1 MDELKLKIFFSRQIT
16 ERSVICQVNKT
27 GEWLMTEL
35 IVGLAGN
42 PNVGKTTVFNQLTGM
57 RQHVGNWPGKTVE
70 RAEGHFK
77 HGGYDYD
84 VVDLPG
90 NYALSAHS
98 MEEIVSRDF
107 IVDDDSDVIINVVDA
122 ANLERNLYLTVQMME
137 LGANLVMALNM
148 NDFAKKKD
156 HIIDIKLMSE
166 LLGFPVVEI
175 NAKTKDGFD
184 DLLKTVEKA
193 SSNPVDS
200 SEKLSYGNDIK
211 GHLMDLQKLIEQDKN
226 LLDVPPVWTAIK
238 LLEKDAIVI
247 DKVKGSSK
255 GSQIMA
261 ESDRVSA
268 HLWDVY
274 KEGPEE
280 VIANARYAFI
290 DGLMTEAV
298 KRPTVEKETTTD
310 RIDKIVT
317 NRLLAPFIF
326 LIIMWVMFQ
335 LTFTVGAPFQ
345 DMIDEAFGALGE
357 MVAGYIANEYLASFI
372 CDGIIG
378 GVGGVLTFLPIII
391 LMFLFLSILEDCG
404 YLARAAFTL
413 DKLMHKIVGLHGK
426 AFIPMIL
433 GFGCGVPAI
442 MATRTMEN
450 EGDRMLAMMLVP
462 FMSCT
467 ARLPIYAIFIAAFFT
482 KDQGLVLLSI
492 YVLGIVVALIV
503 AAILKRTMFK
513 GLSTP
518 FVMELP
524 TYKVPSIKG
533 VLLHTWE
540 KVKGFLRKAGTII
553 LACSI
558 VLWALSIFPL
568 GVEYGSA
575 QSVLGMIG
583 TAIAPIFAP
592 LGFGTWQAAVAIIA
606 GLAAKEVVV
615 ATFGTLA
622 GMEEDDEEGITSLVH
637 DTFTPLSAYAF
648 MAFTL
653 LYTPC
658 FAAIGAIKQETNS
671 YKWALTMCGITLVTA
686 YIVSFL
692 IYNVGMLAG
701 FG

>member
-1 MDELKLKIFFSRQIT
+1 MKK
-16 ERSVICQVNKT
+16 
-27 GEWLMTEL
+27 L

-42 PNVGKTTVFNQLTGM
+42 PNVGKTTVFNKLTGM

-70 RAEGHFK
+70 KAEGHFK
-77 HGGYDYD
+77 HGNYEYN
-84 VVDLPG
+84 VIDLPG

-98 MEEIVSRDF
+98 MEEIISRDF

-137 LGANLVMALNM
+137 LGANLVIALNM
-148 NDFAKKKD
+148 NDFAKKKE
-156 HIIDIKLMSE
+156 HIIDIKLMSK
-166 LLGFPVVEI
+166 LLGIPIVEI
-175 NAKTKDGFD
+175 SAKTGDGFEK
-184 DLLKTVEKA
+184 LLNTVEKQA
-193 SSNPVDS
+193 KKPIDS
-200 SEKLSYGNDIK
+200 SEKISYSNDIK
-211 GHLMDLQKLIEQDKN
+211 GHLAELQEIIKKDETLMN
-226 LLDVPPVWTAIK
+226 VPSIWTAVK
-238 LLEKDAIVI
+238 LLERDTIII
-247 DKVKGSSK
+247 DKVQKSEYGSKILIEVDKVSK
-255 GSQIMA
+255 
-261 ESDRVSA
+261 
-268 HLWDVY
+268 HLHDVY
-274 KEGPEE
+274 QEGPEE

-290 DGLMTEAV
+290 DGLVAESV
-298 KRPTVEKETTTD
+298 KKPAVEKETTTD
-310 RIDKIVT
+310 KIDKIVT
-317 NRLLAPFIF
+317 NRILAPFIF
-326 LIIMWVMFQ
+326 IIIMWTMFQ
-335 LTFTVGAPFQ
+335 LTFTIGAPFQ
-345 DMIDEAFGALGE
+345 DMIDVAFGSISE
-357 MVAGYIANEYLASFI
+357 FVAGFIANEYLASFI

-467 ARLPIYAIFIAAFFT
+467 ARLPIYAIFIAAFFP
-482 KDQGLVLLSI
+482 DNQGTMLLAI
-492 YVLGIVVALIV
+492 YLLGIVVALIV

-524 TYKVPSIKG
+524 TYKVPSLKG
-533 VLLHTWE
+533 ILLHTWE

-575 QSVLGMIG
+575 DSLLGMIG
-583 TAIAPIFAP
+583 NVIAPIFAP

-622 GMEEDDEEGITSLVH
+622 GMAEDDEAGITSLVH
-637 DTFTPLSAYAF
+637 DTFTPLSAVSF

-671 YKWALTMCGITLVTA
+671 YRWALTMCCITLVTG
-686 YIVSFL
+686 YIVAFL
-692 IYNVGMLAG
+692 IYNIGLLAG
-701 FG
+701 FGYR

>member
-1 MDELKLKIFFSRQIT
+1 
-16 ERSVICQVNKT
+16 
-27 GEWLMTEL
+27 MTEL

-42 PNVGKTTVFNQLTGM
+42 PNVGKTTVFNRLTGM

-70 RAEGHFK
+70 RAEGHFS
-77 HGGYDYD
+77 HGSYDYE

-137 LGANLVMALNM
+137 LGANLVIALNM

-175 NAKTKDGFD
+175 NAKNGDGFEE
-184 DLLKTVEKA
+184 LLSTVEKQA
-193 SSNPVDS
+193 SNPIDAS
-200 SEKLSYGNDIK
+200 AKLSYGDELRT
-211 GHLMDLQKLIEQDKN
+211 HLADLQALIEKDSN
-226 LLDVPPVWTAIK
+226 LLDVPSIWTAIK
-238 LLEKDAIVI
+238 LLEKDSIVI
-247 DKVKGSSK
+247 EKVQGSSHSSEIMIEVDKVSK
-255 GSQIMA
+255 
-261 ESDRVSA
+261 
-268 HLWDVY
+268 HLHDIFS
-274 KEGPEE
+274 EGAEE
-280 VIANARYAFI
+280 VVANARYAFI
-290 DGLMTEAV
+290 GGLMAESV
-298 KRPTVEKETTTD
+298 KRPAVEKETTTD
-310 RIDKIVT
+310 KIDKIVT

-326 LIIMWVMFQ
+326 IIIMWAMFQ
-335 LTFTVGAPFQ
+335 FTYTIGAPFQ
-345 DMIDEAFGALGE
+345 DWIDEAFGIIAE
-357 MVAGYIANEYLASFI
+357 NVAVFIPNEYLSSFI
-372 CDGIIG
+372 CDAIIG

-413 DKLMHKIVGLHGK
+413 DIVMHKLVGLHGK

-467 ARLPIYAIFIAAFFT
+467 ARLPIYAIFVAAFFAANEGT
-482 KDQGLVLLSI
+482 ILLSI
-492 YVLGIVVALIV
+492 YLLGIVVALIV

-513 GLSTP
+513 GLSSP

-524 TYKVPSIKG
+524 TYKVPSVKG
-533 VLLHTWE
+533 VLLHTWD

-558 VLWALSIFPL
+558 ILWALSIFPL

-575 QSVLGMIG
+575 NSVLGMIG
-583 TAIAPIFAP
+583 GFIAPIFAP

-622 GMEEDDEEGITSLVH
+622 GMEEDDEDGITQLVH
-637 DTFTPLSAYAF
+637 DTFTPLSAYSF

-671 YKWALTMCGITLVTA
+671 YKWALTMCAITLVTA

-692 IYNVGMLAG
+692 IFNIGTLAG
-701 FG
+701 FA

>member
-1 MDELKLKIFFSRQIT
+1 MKK
-16 ERSVICQVNKT
+16 
-27 GEWLMTEL
+27 L

-42 PNVGKTTVFNQLTGM
+42 PNVGKTTVFNKLTGM

-70 RAEGHFK
+70 KAEGHFK
-77 HGGYDYD
+77 HGNYEYN
-84 VVDLPG
+84 VIDLPG

-98 MEEIVSRDF
+98 MEEIISRDF

-137 LGANLVMALNM
+137 LGANLVIALNM
-148 NDFAKKKD
+148 NDFAKKKE
-156 HIIDIKLMSE
+156 HIIDIKLMSK
-166 LLGFPVVEI
+166 LLGIPIVEI
-175 NAKTKDGFD
+175 SAKTGDGFEK
-184 DLLKTVEKA
+184 LLNTVEKQA
-193 SSNPVDS
+193 KKPIDS
-200 SEKLSYGNDIK
+200 SEKISYSNDIK
-211 GHLMDLQKLIEQDKN
+211 GHLAELQEIIKKDETLMN
-226 LLDVPPVWTAIK
+226 VPSIWTAVK
-238 LLEKDAIVI
+238 LLERDTIII
-247 DKVKGSSK
+247 DKVQKSEYGSKILIEVDKVSK
-255 GSQIMA
+255 
-261 ESDRVSA
+261 
-268 HLWDVY
+268 HLHDVY
-274 KEGPEE
+274 QECPEE

-290 DGLMTEAV
+290 DGLIAESV
-298 KRPTVEKETTTD
+298 KKPAVEKETTTD
-310 RIDKIVT
+310 KIDKIVT
-317 NRLLAPFIF
+317 NRILAPFIF
-326 LIIMWVMFQ
+326 IIIMWAMFQ
-335 LTFTVGAPFQ
+335 LTFTIGAPFQ
-345 DMIDEAFGALGE
+345 DMIDVAFGSISE
-357 MVAGYIANEYLASFI
+357 FVAGFIANEYLASFI

-467 ARLPIYAIFIAAFFT
+467 ARLPIYAIFIAAFFP
-482 KDQGLVLLSI
+482 DNQGTMLLAI
-492 YVLGIVVALIV
+492 YLLGIVVALIV

-524 TYKVPSIKG
+524 TYKVPSLKG
-533 VLLHTWE
+533 ILLHTWE

-575 QSVLGMIG
+575 DSLLGMIG
-583 TAIAPIFAP
+583 NVIAPIFAP

-622 GMEEDDEEGITSLVH
+622 GMAEDDEAGITSLVH
-637 DTFTPLSAYAF
+637 DTFTPLSAVSF

-671 YKWALTMCGITLVTA
+671 YRWALTMCCITLVTG
-686 YIVSFL
+686 YIVAFL
-692 IYNVGMLAG
+692 IYNVGLLAG

>member
-1 MDELKLKIFFSRQIT
+1 
-16 ERSVICQVNKT
+16 
-27 GEWLMTEL
+27 MTKL

-42 PNVGKTTVFNQLTGM
+42 PNVGKTTVFNGLTGM

-77 HGGYDYD
+77 HGSYDYD
-84 VVDLPG
+84 IIDLPG

-107 IVDDDSDVIINVVDA
+107 IVDDDSDVIINIVDA

-156 HIIDIKLMSE
+156 HIIDVKLMSE

-175 NAKTKDGFD
+175 NAKTGDGFD
-184 DLLKTVEKA
+184 ELLTTVEKQA
-193 SSNPVDS
+193 ANPIDS
-200 SEKLSYGNDIK
+200 SAKLSYGTELK
-211 GHLMDLQKLIEQDKN
+211 EHLSDMQVLIEKDSN
-226 LLDVPPVWTAIK
+226 LLDVPSVWTAIK
-238 LLEKDAIVI
+238 LLEKDPIVI
-247 DKVKGSSK
+247 EKVQGSSQKSAIMTETDKVAG
-255 GSQIMA
+255 
-261 ESDRVSA
+261 
-268 HLWDVY
+268 HLHTIFN
-274 KEGPEE
+274 EGAEE
-280 VIANARYAFI
+280 VVANARYAFI
-290 DGLMTEAV
+290 GGLMAEAV
-298 KRPTVEKETTTD
+298 KKPAVEKETTTD
-310 RIDKIVT
+310 KIDKIVT
-317 NRLLAPFIF
+317 NRILSIPIF
-326 LIIMWVMFQ
+326 LVIMYAMFQ
-335 LTFTVGAPFQ
+335 FTYTLGAPFQ
-345 DMIDEAFGALGE
+345 DLIDQAFGMLAEWVGTF
-357 MVAGYIANEYLASFI
+357 IANEYLASFI

-413 DKLMHKIVGLHGK
+413 DIFMHKLVGLHGK

-467 ARLPIYAIFIAAFFT
+467 ARLPIYAIFIAAFFEANH
-482 KDQGLVLLSI
+482 GAILLSI

-524 TYKVPSIKG
+524 TYKVPSVKG

-568 GVEYGSA
+568 GVEFGSA
-575 QSVLGMIG
+575 DSVLGMIG
-583 TAIAPIFAP
+583 GAIAPIFAP
-592 LGFGTWQAAVAIIA
+592 LGFGTWQAGVAIIA

-622 GMEEDDEEGITSLVH
+622 GMEEDDEEGITQLVH

-671 YKWALTMCGITLVTA
+671 YKWAATMCAITLVTA

-692 IYNVGMLAG
+692 IYNVGLLAG

>member
-1 MDELKLKIFFSRQIT
+1 MK
-16 ERSVICQVNKT
+16 
-27 GEWLMTEL
+27 EL

-42 PNVGKTTVFNQLTGM
+42 PNVGKTTVFNRLTGM

-77 HGGYDYD
+77 HGNYEFD

-166 LLGFPVVEI
+166 LLGFPVVEV
-175 NAKTKDGFD
+175 NAKTGDGFD
-184 DLLKTVEKA
+184 ELLTTVEKQA
-193 SSNPVDS
+193 ENPIDS
-200 SEKLSYGNDIK
+200 SKKLVYSNDIK
-211 GHLMDLQKLIEQDKN
+211 GHLAEIQQYIEQDKG
-226 LLDVPPVWTAIK
+226 LMDVPSVWTAVK
-238 LLEKDAIVI
+238 LLEKDTIVI
-247 DKVKGSSK
+247 DKVQHSSNGSRIMVEVDKVSK
-255 GSQIMA
+255 
-261 ESDRVSA
+261 
-268 HLWDVY
+268 HLYDVY

-290 DGLMTEAV
+290 GGLMAEAV
-298 KRPTVEKETTTD
+298 KRPAVEKESTTD
-310 RIDKIVT
+310 KIDKIVT

-326 LIIMWVMFQ
+326 LIIMYVMFQ
-335 LTFTVGAPFQ
+335 LTFTIGAPFQ
-345 DMIDEAFGALGE
+345 DMIDQAFVALAEWVGGFLGE
-357 MVAGYIANEYLASFI
+357 GLLSSLI
-372 CDGIIG
+372 CDGVIG

-391 LMFLFLSILEDCG
+391 LMFLFLSILEDSG

-413 DKLMHKIVGLHGK
+413 DIIMHKIVGLHGK

-467 ARLPIYAIFIAAFFT
+467 ARLPIYGIFIAAFFSEN
-482 KDQGLVLLSI
+482 QGLMLILI
-492 YVLGIVVALIV
+492 YVLGIFVALIV

-524 TYKVPSIKG
+524 TYKIPSVKG

-540 KVKGFLRKAGTII
+540 KVKGFLRKAGTLI

-558 VLWALSIFPL
+558 VLWILQNIFPW
-568 GVEYGSA
+568 GGTDP
-575 QSVLGMIG
+575 QMSVLGIIG
-583 TAIAPIFAP
+583 NTIAPIFAP

-622 GMEEDDEEGITSLVH
+622 GMEEDDEEGITNLVH
-637 DTFTPLSAYAF
+637 DTFTPLSAFSF

-671 YKWALTMCGITLVTA
+671 YKWALTMCAITLVTA
-686 YIVSFL
+686 YIVAFL
-692 IYNVGMLAG
+692 IFQVGGLAG
-701 FG
+701 FA

>member
-211 GHLMDLQKLIEQDKN
+211 GHLMDLQKLIEQDKS
-226 LLDVPPVWTAIK
+226 LLDVPSVWTAIK

-290 DGLMTEAV
+290 EGLMTEAV

>member
-1 MDELKLKIFFSRQIT
+1 MKK
-16 ERSVICQVNKT
+16 
-27 GEWLMTEL
+27 L

-57 RQHVGNWPGKTVE
+57 HQHVGNWPGKTVE
-70 RAEGHFK
+70 RAEGQFT
-77 HGGYDYD
+77 HGEYEYDI
-84 VVDLPG
+84 VDLPG

-98 MEEIVSRDF
+98 IEEIVSRDF

-137 LGANLVMALNM
+137 LGANLILALNM
-148 NDFAKKKD
+148 NDFARKKE
-156 HIIDIKLMSE
+156 HFINIDLMSE
-166 LLGFPVVEI
+166 LLGFPVIEI
-175 NAKTKDGFD
+175 NAKNKEGFD
-184 DLLKTVEKA
+184 ELLSEAEKA
-193 SSNPVDS
+193 SKIPIDS

-211 GHLMDLQKLIEQDKN
+211 GHLMDLQAIIEQDES
-226 LLDVPPVWTAIK
+226 LLNVPSIWTAIK
-238 LLEKDAIVI
+238 LLEKDTIVI
-247 DKVKGSSK
+247 EKVQNSPKQ
-255 GSQIMA
+255 SQIMA
-261 ESDRVSA
+261 ETDKVST
-268 HLWDVY
+268 HLRDVY

-290 DGLMTEAV
+290 DGLMAEAV
-298 KRPTVEKETTTD
+298 KRPSVEKETMTD
-310 RIDKIVT
+310 KIDKIVT
-317 NRLLAPFIF
+317 NRILAPFVFI
-326 LIIMWVMFQ
+326 IIMYAMFQ
-335 LTFTVGAPFQ
+335 LTFTIGAPFQ
-345 DMIDEAFGALGE
+345 DLIENGFNLLAKMVGSYLGE
-357 MVAGYIANEYLASFI
+357 GLLSSLI
-372 CDGIIG
+372 CKGIIG

-391 LMFLFLSILEDCG
+391 LMFLFLSILEDSG

-413 DKLMHKIVGLHGK
+413 DIVMHKIVGLHGK

-467 ARLPIYAIFIAAFFT
+467 ARLPIYGVFIAAFFAEN
-482 KDQGLVLLSI
+482 KGLMLLLI

-524 TYKVPSIKG
+524 TYKIPSLKG

-540 KVKGFLRKAGTII
+540 KVKGFLKKAGTII
-553 LACSI
+553 LVCSI
-558 VLWALSIFPL
+558 VLWALQNIFPGGGTDPQMSL
-568 GVEYGSA
+568 
-575 QSVLGMIG
+575 LGMIG
-583 TAIAPIFAP
+583 TALAPIFAP

-606 GLAAKEVVV
+606 GLSAKEVVV

-622 GMEEDDEEGITSLVH
+622 GMEEDDEEGITQLIQNS
-637 DTFTPLSAYAF
+637 FTPLSAFSF

-658 FAAIGAIKQETNS
+658 IAAIGAIKKETNS
-671 YKWALTMCGITLVTA
+671 FKWAMTMCAITVVTA
-686 YIVSFL
+686 YVVSFL
-692 IYNVGMLAG
+692 IFQIGTLVG
-701 FG
+701 F

>member
-1 MDELKLKIFFSRQIT
+1 
-16 ERSVICQVNKT
+16 
-27 GEWLMTEL
+27 MTEL

-42 PNVGKTTVFNQLTGM
+42 PNVGKTTVFNRLTGM

-77 HGGYDYD
+77 HGSYDYD
-84 VVDLPG
+84 VIDLPG

-137 LGANLVMALNM
+137 LGANLVLALNM
-148 NDFAKKKD
+148 NDFAKKKE

-166 LLGFPVVEI
+166 LLGIPVIEI
-175 NAKTKDGFD
+175 NAKTGDGFD
-184 DLLKTVEKA
+184 ELLTTVEKQA
-193 SSNPVDS
+193 ANPIDS
-200 SEKLSYGNDIK
+200 SKKLVYGNDIK
-211 GHLMDLQKLIEQDKN
+211 GHLEQIQEYIEQDKN
-226 LLDVPPVWTAIK
+226 LLDVPSVWTAVK
-238 LLEKDAIVI
+238 LLEKDTIVI
-247 DKVKGSSK
+247 DKVQQSSNGSRIMVEVDKVSK
-255 GSQIMA
+255 
-261 ESDRVSA
+261 
-268 HLWDVY
+268 HLYDVY
-274 KEGPEE
+274 NEGPEE

-290 DGLMTEAV
+290 DGLMAEAV
-298 KRPTVEKETTTD
+298 KRPAVEKESTTD
-310 RIDKIVT
+310 KIDKIVT

-326 LIIMWVMFQ
+326 LIIMYAMFQ
-335 LTFTVGAPFQ
+335 LTFTIGAPFQ
-345 DMIDEAFGALGE
+345 DMIDEAFSGLAAWVATIIGE
-357 MVAGYIANEYLASFI
+357 GWVSSLI

-391 LMFLFLSILEDCG
+391 LMFLFLSILEDSG

-413 DKLMHKIVGLHGK
+413 DIVMHKIVGLHGK

-467 ARLPIYAIFIAAFFT
+467 ARLPIYGIFIAAFFT
-482 KDQGLVLLSI
+482 ENQGLMLVLI
-492 YVLGIVVALIV
+492 YVLGIIVALIV

-524 TYKVPSIKG
+524 TYKIPSVKG

-540 KVKGFLRKAGTII
+540 KVKGFLRKAGTLI

-558 VLWALSIFPL
+558 VLWILQNIFPWGGTDPQMSL
-568 GVEYGSA
+568 
-575 QSVLGMIG
+575 LGMIG
-583 TAIAPIFAP
+583 TVIAPIFAP

-622 GMEEDDEEGITSLVH
+622 GMEEDDEEGITNLVH
-637 DTFTPLSAYAF
+637 DTFTPLSAFSF

-671 YKWALTMCGITLVTA
+671 YKWPLTMCAITLVTA

-692 IYNVGMLAG
+692 IFQIGGIAG

>member
-1 MDELKLKIFFSRQIT
+1 
-16 ERSVICQVNKT
+16 
-27 GEWLMTEL
+27 MTEL

-42 PNVGKTTVFNQLTGM
+42 PNVGKTTLFNQLTGM

-70 RAEGHFK
+70 RAEGHFS
-77 HGGYDYD
+77 HNSYDYD

-156 HIIDIKLMSE
+156 HIIDIDLMSE
-166 LLGFPVVEI
+166 LLGFPVVEV
-175 NAKTKDGFD
+175 NAKTKEGFE
-184 DLLKTVEKA
+184 DLLAAVENA
-193 SSNPVDS
+193 SKNSIDS
-200 SEKLSYGNDIK
+200 SAKLSYGDELK
-211 GHLMDLQKLIEQDKN
+211 EHLGELQELIETDNN
-226 LLDVPPVWTAIK
+226 LLDVPSVWTAIK
-238 LLEKDAIVI
+238 LLERDSIVTEKVQNSSQSSAILSKT
-247 DKVKGSSK
+247 DKVAG
-255 GSQIMA
+255 
-261 ESDRVSA
+261 
-268 HLWDVY
+268 HLHDIY
-274 KEGPEE
+274 NEGAEE
-280 VIANARYAFI
+280 VVANARYAFI
-290 DGLMTEAV
+290 DGLMAEAV
-298 KRPTVEKETTTD
+298 KKPAVEKETTTD
-310 RIDKIVT
+310 KIDKIVT
-317 NRLLAPFIF
+317 NRILAIPIF
-326 LIIMWVMFQ
+326 LVIMYAMFQ
-335 LTFTVGAPFQ
+335 FTYTLGAPFQ
-345 DMIDEAFGALGE
+345 DLIDEAFGMLGE
-357 MVAGYIANEYLASFI
+357 WVGGFIANEYLASLI

-413 DKLMHKIVGLHGK
+413 DKLMHKLVGLHGK

-450 EGDRMLAMMLVP
+450 ESDRMLAMMLVP

-482 KDQGLVLLSI
+482 ANEGLVLLAI

-503 AAILKRTMFK
+503 AAILKRTLFK
-513 GLSTP
+513 GMSAP

-524 TYKVPSIKG
+524 TYKVPSVKG

-575 QSVLGMIG
+575 ESVLGMIG
-583 TAIAPIFAP
+583 SVIAPIFAP

-622 GMEEDDEEGITSLVH
+622 GMEEDDEDGITNLVH
-637 DTFTPLSAYAF
+637 DTFTPLSAFSF

-671 YKWALTMCGITLVTA
+671 YKWALTMCAITLVTA
-686 YIVSFL
+686 YVVSFL
-692 IYNVGMLAG
+692 IYNVGLLAG

>member
-1 MDELKLKIFFSRQIT
+1 
-16 ERSVICQVNKT
+16 
-27 GEWLMTEL
+27 MTEL

-70 RAEGHFK
+70 RAEGHFS
-77 HGGYDYD
+77 HGSYDYD

-148 NDFAKKKD
+148 NDFAKKKE

-175 NAKTKDGFD
+175 NAKNKDGFEE
-184 DLLKTVEKA
+184 LLTTVEKQA
-193 SSNPVDS
+193 ANPIDTS
-200 SEKLSYGNDIK
+200 AKLSYGDELRE
-211 GHLMDLQKLIEQDKN
+211 HLGDLRKLIEQDN
-226 LLDVPPVWTAIK
+226 DLLDVPSVWTAVK
-238 LLEKDAIVI
+238 LLEKDSIVI
-247 DKVKGSSK
+247 QKVQQSSK
-255 GSQIMA
+255 SSQIMA
-261 ESDRVSA
+261 ETDKVSG
-268 HLWDVY
+268 HLHTIFN
-274 KEGPEE
+274 EGAEE
-280 VIANARYAFI
+280 VVANARYAFI
-290 DGLMTEAV
+290 DGLMAEAV
-298 KRPTVEKETTTD
+298 KRPAVEKESTSD
-310 RIDKIVT
+310 KIDKIVT
-317 NRLLAPFIF
+317 NRILAIPIF
-326 LIIMWVMFQ
+326 LIIMYAMFQ
-335 LTFTVGAPFQ
+335 FTYTLGAPFQ
-345 DMIDEAFGALGE
+345 DMIDEAFGMLGE
-357 MVAGYIANEYLASFI
+357 WVGGFIANEYLASLI

-413 DKLMHKIVGLHGK
+413 DKIMHKLVGLHGK

-450 EGDRMLAMMLVP
+450 ESDRMLAMMLVP

-482 KDQGLVLLSI
+482 ENEGLALLAI

-513 GLSTP
+513 GMSAP

-524 TYKVPSIKG
+524 TYKVPSVKG

-575 QSVLGMIG
+575 DSVLGMIG
-583 TAIAPIFAP
+583 SVIAPIFAP

-606 GLAAKEVVV
+606 GLTAKEVVV

-622 GMEEDDEEGITSLVH
+622 GMEEDDEDGITNLIH
-637 DTFTPLSAYAF
+637 DTFTPLSAFSF

-692 IYNVGMLAG
+692 IYNIGLLAG

>member
-1 MDELKLKIFFSRQIT
+1 MK
-16 ERSVICQVNKT
+16 
-27 GEWLMTEL
+27 EL

-70 RAEGHFK
+70 KAEGSFK
-77 HGGYDYD
+77 HGDYEYNI
-84 VVDLPG
+84 VDLPG

-166 LLGFPVVEI
+166 LLGFPIVEI
-175 NAKTKDGFD
+175 NAKTKDGIEE
-184 DLLKTVEKA
+184 LLTTVENA
-193 SSNPVDS
+193 SKNPIDS
-200 SEKLSYGNDIK
+200 SAKLSYSAELK
-211 GHLMDLQKLIEQDKN
+211 EHLSELQKIIEQDKA
-226 LLDVPPVWTAIK
+226 LCDVPSVWTAIK
-238 LLEKDAIVI
+238 LLEKDSIVI
-247 DKVKGSSK
+247 EKVQHSSLSSK
-255 GSQIMA
+255 IMR
-261 ESDRVSA
+261 EVDRIA
-268 HLWDVY
+268 KHLSDVY
-274 KEGPEE
+274 DEGAEE

-290 DGLMTEAV
+290 SGLMAEAV
-298 KRPTVEKETTTD
+298 KKPDVEKESLTD

-326 LIIMWVMFQ
+326 LGIMFIMFH
-335 LTFTVGAPFQ
+335 LTFTIGAPFQ
-345 DMIDEAFGALGE
+345 EMIDAAFVALGE
-357 MVAGYIANEYLASFI
+357 WVASLLGEGLFTSLI
-372 CDGIIG
+372 CDGVIG

-413 DKLMHKIVGLHGK
+413 DKVMHKIVGLHGK

-467 ARLPIYAIFIAAFFT
+467 ARLPIYGIFIAAFFEEH
-482 KDQGLVLLSI
+482 QALMLLSI

-513 GLSTP
+513 GVSSP

-524 TYKVPSIKG
+524 SYKIPSVKG
-533 VLLHTWE
+533 VLLHTWD

-558 VLWALSIFPL
+558 VLWILQNIYPW
-568 GVEYGSA
+568 GGSEP
-575 QSVLGMIG
+575 QMSLLGMIG
-583 TAIAPIFAP
+583 SAIAPIFAP

-615 ATFGTLA
+615 STFGTLA
-622 GMEEDDEEGITSLVH
+622 GMEEDDEEGITNLVH
-637 DTFTPLSAYAF
+637 DTFTPLSAFSF

-658 FAAIGAIKQETNS
+658 FASIGAIKQETNS

-692 IYNVGMLAG
+692 IFNIGGLLG
-701 FG
+701 F

>member
-211 GHLMDLQKLIEQDKN
+211 GHLLDLQKLIEQDKS
-226 LLDVPPVWTAIK
+226 LLDVPSVWTAIK

-298 KRPTVEKETTTD
+298 KRPAVEKETTTD

>member
-1 MDELKLKIFFSRQIT
+1 MILKI
-16 ERSVICQVNKT
+16 
-27 GEWLMTEL
+27 GEKLMKKL

-42 PNVGKTTVFNQLTGM
+42 PNVGKTTVFNKLTGM

-70 RAEGHFK
+70 KAEGHFK
-77 HGGYDYD
+77 HGNYEYN
-84 VVDLPG
+84 VIDLPG

-98 MEEIVSRDF
+98 MEEIISRDF

-137 LGANLVMALNM
+137 LGANLVIALNM
-148 NDFAKKKD
+148 NDFAKKKE
-156 HIIDIKLMSE
+156 HIIDIKLMSK
-166 LLGFPVVEI
+166 LLGIPIVEI
-175 NAKTKDGFD
+175 SAKTGDGFEK
-184 DLLKTVEKA
+184 LLNTVEKQA
-193 SSNPVDS
+193 KKPIDS
-200 SEKLSYGNDIK
+200 SEKISYSNDIK
-211 GHLMDLQKLIEQDKN
+211 GHLAELQEIIKKDETLMN
-226 LLDVPPVWTAIK
+226 VPSIWTAVK
-238 LLEKDAIVI
+238 LLERDTIII
-247 DKVKGSSK
+247 DKVQKSEYGSKILIEVDKVSK
-255 GSQIMA
+255 
-261 ESDRVSA
+261 
-268 HLWDVY
+268 HLHDVY
-274 KEGPEE
+274 QEGSEE

-290 DGLMTEAV
+290 DGLVAESV
-298 KRPTVEKETTTD
+298 KKPAVEKETTTD
-310 RIDKIVT
+310 KIDKIVT
-317 NRLLAPFIF
+317 NRILAPFIF
-326 LIIMWVMFQ
+326 IIIMWAMFQ
-335 LTFTVGAPFQ
+335 LTFTIGAPFQ
-345 DMIDEAFGALGE
+345 DMIDVAFGSISE
-357 MVAGYIANEYLASFI
+357 FVAGFIANEYLASFI

-467 ARLPIYAIFIAAFFT
+467 ARLPIYAIFIAAFFP
-482 KDQGLVLLSI
+482 DNQGTMLLAI
-492 YVLGIVVALIV
+492 YLLGIVVALIV

-524 TYKVPSIKG
+524 TYKVPSLKG
-533 VLLHTWE
+533 ILLHTWE

-575 QSVLGMIG
+575 DSLLGMIG
-583 TAIAPIFAP
+583 NVIAPIFAP

-622 GMEEDDEEGITSLVH
+622 GMAEDDEAGITSLVH
-637 DTFTPLSAYAF
+637 DTFTPLSAVSF

-671 YKWALTMCGITLVTA
+671 YRWALTMCCITLVTG
-686 YIVSFL
+686 YIVAFL
-692 IYNVGMLAG
+692 IYNIGLLAG
-701 FG
+701 FGYR

>member
-1 MDELKLKIFFSRQIT
+1 
-16 ERSVICQVNKT
+16 
-27 GEWLMTEL
+27 MTEL

-42 PNVGKTTVFNQLTGM
+42 PNVGKTTVFNRLTGM

-70 RAEGHFK
+70 RAEGHFS
-77 HGGYDYD
+77 HGSYDYD

-156 HIIDIKLMSE
+156 HIIDVKLMSE
-166 LLGFPVVEI
+166 LLGFPVVEV
-175 NAKTKDGFD
+175 NAKTGDGFEE
-184 DLLKTVEKA
+184 LLTTVEKQA
-193 SSNPVDS
+193 SNPINS
-200 SEKLSYGNDIK
+200 SAKLSYGDELK
-211 GHLMDLQKLIEQDKN
+211 GHLADLQALIEKDNN
-226 LLDVPPVWTAIK
+226 LLDVPSVWTAIK
-238 LLEKDAIVI
+238 LLEKDSIVI
-247 DKVKGSSK
+247 EKVQKSSQ
-255 GSQIMA
+255 SSTIMA
-261 ESDRVSA
+261 EVDKVA
-268 HLWDVY
+268 GHLHGIY
-274 KEGPEE
+274 NEGAEE
-280 VIANARYAFI
+280 VVANARYAFI
-290 DGLMTEAV
+290 GGLMAEAV
-298 KRPTVEKETTTD
+298 KRPSVEKETTTD
-310 RIDKIVT
+310 KIDKIVT
-317 NRLLAPFIF
+317 NRILAPFIF
-326 LIIMWVMFQ
+326 IIIMYAMFQ
-335 LTFTVGAPFQ
+335 FTYTLGAPFQ
-345 DMIDEAFGALGE
+345 DLIDQGFGMLAEWVSGF
-357 MVAGYIANEYLASFI
+357 IANEYLASFI

-413 DKLMHKIVGLHGK
+413 DIIMHKLVGLHGK

-467 ARLPIYAIFIAAFFT
+467 ARLPIYAIFIAAFFEANN
-482 KDQGLVLLSI
+482 GLILLSI
-492 YVLGIVVALIV
+492 YLLGIVVALIV

-513 GLSTP
+513 GISSP

-524 TYKVPSIKG
+524 TYKVPSLKG

-558 VLWALSIFPL
+558 ILWALSIFPL
-568 GVEYGSA
+568 GVEYGSSG
-575 QSVLGMIG
+575 SVLGMIG
-583 TAIAPIFAP
+583 GVIAPIFAP

-615 ATFGTLA
+615 STFGTLA
-622 GMEEDDEEGITSLVH
+622 GMEEDDEEGITNLVH
-637 DTFTPLSAYAF
+637 DTFTPLSAYSF

-658 FAAIGAIKQETNS
+658 FASIGAIKQETNS
-671 YKWALTMCGITLVTA
+671 YKWALTMCAITLVTA

-692 IYNVGMLAG
+692 IYNVGLLAG